1 MCITCLDCGAKL
13 TRKTAQARWPIRC
26 PSCSKK
32 RARAKERERVSLQP
46 KQSRKRREPAFPATC
61 QRCGQHFLA
70 KAPHARW
77 CSPRCKP
84 KPTYDRKC
92 GYCGVSF
99 VASRKP
105 QKFCSPACGHAASG
119 AKAEATCANPACR
132 VVFLRT
138 ASRMRPNGCCSR
150 SCQRALQKSRR
161 PLCHNP
167 WCGKRLAR
175 RLKGKTGA
183 ALGRDYMKYCG
194 RDCYYDHRYGS
205 DRPRKKSSDSVVAA
219 ASAHSLGTSLRKK
232 CKNLNVPFDPEC
244 TRVAVCERDGWVC
257 QLCGVHCLEKWSY
270 KKGTRTPDERS
281 AEHDHIIA
289 LTIPGNP
296 GNVFPNSQCLCR
308 SCNSKKSASACGQLR
323 LDLEGSVQRWES
335 EARRKRQQSSR
346 CLEVIPAAAV

>member
-13 TRKTAQARWPIRC
+13 TRKTARARRPIRC
-26 PSCSKK
+26 PTCNKQ
-32 RARAKERERVSLQP
+32 RTRAKERERVSLKLTQP
-46 KQSRKRREPAFPATC
+46 RKRREPTFPGTC
-61 QRCGQHFLA
+61 LCCGQHFLA

-84 KPTYDRKC
+84 RPTYDRKC
-92 GYCGVSF
+92 VYCGVSF

-119 AKAEATCANPACR
+119 SKKEATCANQACG

-138 ASRMRPNGCCSR
+138 ASQMRPSSCCSR
-150 SCQRALQKSRR
+150 ACQRALQESRK

-167 WCGKRLAR
+167 SCGRHLAR
-175 RLKGKTGA
+175 SSRGQTSA

-194 RDCYYDHRYGS
+194 RECYYDHRYGS
-205 DRPRKKSSDSVVAA
+205 DRPKKKSSDAVVAA

-232 CKNLNVPFDPEC
+232 CKNLDVPFDPQC

-308 SCNSKKSASACGQLR
+308 SCNLKKSASACGQLR

-346 CLEVIPAAAV
+346 CSEVIPAAAV